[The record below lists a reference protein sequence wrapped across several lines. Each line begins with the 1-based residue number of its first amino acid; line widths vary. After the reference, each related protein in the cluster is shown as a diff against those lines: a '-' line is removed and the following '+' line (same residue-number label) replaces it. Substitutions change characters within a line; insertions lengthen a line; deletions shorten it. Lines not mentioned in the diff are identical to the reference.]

1 MRDETKRYEGSTFAN
16 EKVVATI
23 YAVMFVAILGLGV
36 HKQMDR
42 INPGEP
48 QPTSL
53 ASTEVTER

>member
-1 MRDETKRYEGSTFAN
+1 MRDEAKRYEGFAN

-23 YAVMFVAILGLGV
+23 YAFMFVAILGMGFY
-36 HKQMDR
+36 KQVDR
-42 INPGEP
+42 IKPEEP

>member
-1 MRDETKRYEGSTFAN
+1 MRDETKRYEGSSFAN

-23 YAVMFVAILGLGV
+23 YALMFVAILGLGV
-36 HKQMDR
+36 HKQMVK
-42 INPGEP
+42 PGEP